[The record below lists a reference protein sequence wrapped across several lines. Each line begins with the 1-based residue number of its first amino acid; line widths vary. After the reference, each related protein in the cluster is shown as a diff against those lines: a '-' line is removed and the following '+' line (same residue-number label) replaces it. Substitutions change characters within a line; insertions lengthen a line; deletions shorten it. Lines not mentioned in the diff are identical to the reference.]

1 MATVTV
7 QVDLR
12 PALAA
17 LDGVSGPVLARK
29 LGAVVREGALF
40 AERQVAGRTPV
51 RTGVLRASVHPTQVG
66 PLAWKVA
73 SPVAYA
79 PAVEDGSRPH
89 IIRPRRGKYLVFVA
103 GGRRVFARSVHHPGT
118 KGRHM
123 FAQSIPDIVAAL
135 PGIVD
140 RHLGGR

>member
-7 QVDLR
+7 QVDLK

-17 LDGVSGPVLARK
+17 LDGVGGPVLARK
-29 LGAVVREGALF
+29 LGGIVREAALF
-40 AERQVAGRTPV
+40 GERQVAGRTPV
-51 RTGVLRASVHPTQVG
+51 RTGVLRASVRATQVG
-66 PLAWKVA
+66 PLAWKIA

-89 IIRPRRGKYLVFVA
+89 TIRPRRGKYLVFVV
-103 GGRRVFARSVHHPGT
+103 GGRRVFARSVHHPGMT
-118 KGRHM
+118 GRHM
-123 FAQSIPDIVAAL
+123 FAQSVPAVVSAL

-140 RHLGGR
+140 RHLGGG